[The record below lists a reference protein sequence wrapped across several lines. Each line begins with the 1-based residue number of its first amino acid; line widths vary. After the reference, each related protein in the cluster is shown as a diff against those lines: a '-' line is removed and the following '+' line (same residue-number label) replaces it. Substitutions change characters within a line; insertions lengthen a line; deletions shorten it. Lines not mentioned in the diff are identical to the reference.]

1 VAWAGLLETL
11 RTLGECH
18 TQLRMNTTIF
28 LDLHDLLVAS
38 YDLKPSMHMST
49 YEMLAIFLFICG
61 GNESNRR
68 TRNRFKHSRETI
80 SRKFNEVLYSFMA
93 NNPWLKKQR
102 TPPRPAVGRS
112 RRSGGRRFPYLKIRY
127 LLHALSPF
135 IPSSSLLVPCAKR

>member
-38 YDLKPSMHMST
+38 YGLKPSMHTST

-61 GNESNRR
+61 GNESNRI
-68 TRNRFKHSRETI
+68 TQNRFKHSRQTI
-80 SRKFNEVLYSFMA
+80 TRKFNEVLYSFMS
-93 NNPWLKKQR
+93 NNP
-102 TPPRPAVGRS
+102 
-112 RRSGGRRFPYLKIRY
+112 
-127 LLHALSPF
+127 
-135 IPSSSLLVPCAKR
+135 